1 MKEEINKTIEV
12 LQKGGTIL
20 YPTDTIWGIGCDAK
34 NEEAVEK
41 VIKIKRRDPHKSFI
55 ILLDT
60 PNKLESYIQ
69 DVPSVAWDLIEF
81 SERPLTIIFPRAKN
95 LAKNIINEDGSV
107 GIRIVKSGFI
117 HEVIKKFRN
126 PVVSTSA
133 NLSGKPSAISFVD
146 IEEDIV
152 NAVDYV
158 CNIPDSGTGEPSTI
172 MKLEVN
178 GQFTFLRK

>member
-69 DVPSVAWDLIEF
+69 DVPAVAWDLIEF

-107 GIRIVKSGFI
+107 GIRIV
-117 HEVIKKFRN
+117 
-126 PVVSTSA
+126 
-133 NLSGKPSAISFVD
+133 
-146 IEEDIV
+146 
-152 NAVDYV
+152 
-158 CNIPDSGTGEPSTI
+158 
-172 MKLEVN
+172 
-178 GQFTFLRK
+178 